1 MAFAIGVPLVQ
12 QLVYPYI
19 ESPPLNDIMSLIT
32 GTSISWGTNPRV
44 NSLSLLS
51 SIICFLRYPVIVFGQ
66 FHMYILFPL
75 RDVHSY
81 TLSSLMLL

>member
-1 MAFAIGVPLVQ
+1 M
-12 QLVYPYI
+12 YPYI
-19 ESPPLNDIMSLIT
+19 EPPHLDDIMSLIT
-32 GTSISWGTNPRV
+32 STTISWGTNPGV
-44 NSLSLLS
+44 TS
-51 SIICFLRYPVIVFGQ
+51 SELTELNFFFFLGYLVIVFDP